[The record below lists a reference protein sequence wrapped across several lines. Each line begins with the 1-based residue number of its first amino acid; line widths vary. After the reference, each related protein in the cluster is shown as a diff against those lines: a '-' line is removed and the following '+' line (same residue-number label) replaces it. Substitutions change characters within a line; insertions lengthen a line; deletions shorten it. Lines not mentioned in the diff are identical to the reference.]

1 MDEEVKKNFLYEV
14 STKKGPY
21 TDLEKYFIKNKNKI
35 YGVIYMI
42 TNCITD
48 KSYVGRRKLLTTSVG
63 QLHSYYGS
71 GSYIRRAVKA
81 YGIENFKKVYID
93 VAYSDE
99 ELDEK
104 EIYYIKKY
112 QTIENGYN
120 LTPGGDHFKGHIT
133 DNELRKRKIS
143 EWSRNWWSNPEN
155 KEKFKQLK
163 LGTKH
168 SEETKKKMSESAKKS
183 WTEER
188 HRQAKESGNYKNKP
202 LTKEQKLAISRR
214 NKGRIKIYKDNIEMQ
229 VKPDDLEY
237 YLNNGWRKG
246 MAKESIE
253 KLKKSLIGKNLG
265 RKTLIKDGEVKM
277 FRRAEVEEAL
287 ANGWDFISKR
297 SKKAYENKKY

>member
-1 MDEEVKKNFLYEV
+1 MDEEAKKNFLYEV
-14 STKKGPY
+14 SIKKGPY
-21 TDLEKYFIKNKNKI
+21 TDLEKYLIKNKNKI

-42 TNCITD
+42 TNCITG
-48 KSYVGRRKLLTTSVG
+48 KSYGGRRKLVTTSVG

-71 GSYIRRAVKA
+71 GSYIRRAIQA
-81 YGIENFKKVYID
+81 HGIENFKKVYID
-93 VAYSDE
+93 VAYNDE

-104 EIYYIKKY
+104 EIYYIEKY
-112 QTIENGYN
+112 KTIEHGYN
-120 LTPGGDHFKGHIT
+120 LTPGGDHFRGHIT
-133 DNELRKRKIS
+133 DNELRKKKIS

-155 KEKFKQLK
+155 REKFKQLK

-168 SEETKKKMSESAKKS
+168 SEETKRKISESTKKS
-183 WTEER
+183 WTKER
-188 HRQAKESGNYKNKP
+188 HKQAKESGNYKNKP
-202 LTKEQKLAISRR
+202 FTEEQRLAISRG
-214 NKGRIKIYKDNIEMQ
+214 NKGRIKIYKDDIEMQ

-237 YLNNGWRKG
+237 YLNSGWQKG

-253 KLKKSLIGKNLG
+253 KLRKSLIGKNLG

>member
-14 STKKGPY
+14 STKNGPY

-42 TNCITD
+42 TNCITG

-71 GSYIRRAVKA
+71 GSYIRRAIQA
-81 YGIENFKKVYID
+81 HGIENFKKVYID
-93 VAYSDE
+93 VAYNDE

-104 EIYYIKKY
+104 EIYYIEKY
-112 QTIENGYN
+112 KTIERGYN
-120 LTPGGDHFKGHIT
+120 LTPGGDHFRGHIT
-133 DNELRKRKIS
+133 NNELRKKKIS

-168 SEETKKKMSESAKKS
+168 SEETKRKMSESAKKS

-188 HRQAKESGNYKNKP
+188 HKSAKESGNYKNKP
-202 LTKEQKLAISRR
+202 LTEEQKLAISRR
-214 NKGRIKIYKDNIEMQ
+214 NKGRIKIYKGNIEMQ
-229 VKPDDLEY
+229 VKSDDLEY
-237 YLNNGWRKG
+237 YLSNGWQKG
-246 MAKESIE
+246 MAKVSIE